1 VRRRGH
7 FFGRAFFVSDR
18 RKFQDRKEVIHLKK
32 KSHVSTQQS
41 LFQPSEPD
49 RLASKF
55 IAAYRVM
62 LVRDQDLPFEAG
74 ALSNSRE
81 AQTIIRKLIE
91 TCGQSDREQFC
102 VVLLD
107 NKNVVIGLNIVSIGA
122 VSSAPVHPRE
132 VLKPAIL
139 ASATAIIMAHNH
151 PSEDVSPSRED
162 EAITAR
168 IIKAAHI
175 IGIKVHEHLIIS
187 MWGERYFSFA
197 DAGII
202 QRIYDEIG

>member
-1 VRRRGH
+1 MKKKSFDSGQKSLFEPV
-7 FFGRAFFVSDR
+7 VSDR
-18 RKFQDRKEVIHLKK
+18 
-32 KSHVSTQQS
+32 T
-41 LFQPSEPD
+41 
-49 RLASKF
+49 ASKF

-62 LVRDQDLPFEAG
+62 LVRDQTLPFESG
-74 ALSNSRE
+74 ALSNSRQ
-81 AQTIIRKLIE
+81 AHIIIRKLIE

-102 VVLLD
+102 VVLLN
-107 NKNVVIGLNIVSIGA
+107 NKNEVIGLNIVSIGA
-122 VSSAPVHPRE
+122 VSFAHVHPRE

-139 ASATAIIMAHNH
+139 ASATAMILCHNH
-151 PSEDVSPSRED
+151 PSEDLSPSRED

-168 IIKAAHI
+168 IIKACHI
-175 IGIKVHEHLIIS
+175 IGIKVYEHLIIS

>member
-1 VRRRGH
+1 M
-7 FFGRAFFVSDR
+7 
-18 RKFQDRKEVIHLKK
+18 KK
-32 KSHVSTQQS
+32 KSHVSTQQA
-41 LFQPSEPD
+41 LFEPTEPAPP
-49 RLASKF
+49 ASKF

-74 ALSNSRE
+74 ALSNSRQ
-81 AQTIIRKLIE
+81 AQSIVRKLIE

-102 VVLLD
+102 VVLLN
-107 NKNVVIGLNIVSIGA
+107 NKNEILGLNIVSIGS
-122 VSSAPVHPRE
+122 VSFAYVCPRE

-151 PSEDVSPSRED
+151 PSEDVAPSRED
-162 EAITAR
+162 EALTAR

>member
-1 VRRRGH
+1 V
-7 FFGRAFFVSDR
+7 
-18 RKFQDRKEVIHLKK
+18 KK
-32 KSHVSTQQS
+32 KCFDPSQQP
-41 LFQPSEPD
+41 LFESVDSE
-49 RLASKF
+49 RTASKF

-62 LVRDQDLPFEAG
+62 LVRDQDLPFQAG

-81 AQTIIRKLIE
+81 AQAIIRKLIE
-91 TCGQSDREQFC
+91 SCGQSDREQFC
-102 VVLLD
+102 VALLN
-107 NKNVVIGLNIVSIGA
+107 NKNEVIGLNIVSIGA
-122 VSSAPVHPRE
+122 VSFAHVHPRE

-139 ASATAIIMAHNH
+139 ASATAMILCHNH

>member
-1 VRRRGH
+1 M
-7 FFGRAFFVSDR
+7 
-18 RKFQDRKEVIHLKK
+18 KK
-32 KSHVSTQQS
+32 RFSASIQQN
-41 LFQPSEPD
+41 LFEPTD
-49 RLASKF
+49 SNPTASKF
-55 IAAYRVM
+55 ISAYRVM

-74 ALSNSRE
+74 ALSNSRQ

-102 VVLLD
+102 VVLLN
-107 NKNVVIGLNIVSIGA
+107 NKNEILGLNIVSIGS
-122 VSSAPVHPRE
+122 VSAAYVCPRE

-139 ASATAIIMAHNH
+139 VSASALILAHNH
-151 PSEDVSPSRED
+151 PSENVSPSRED
-162 EAITAR
+162 ESITAR

-187 MWGERYFSFA
+187 MWGDRYFSFA

>member
-1 VRRRGH
+1 MLRPH
-7 FFGRAFFVSDR
+7 P
-18 RKFQDRKEVIHLKK
+18 KEVIHLKK
-32 KSHVSTQQS
+32 KSSDSDQQCLFDHVDSN
-41 LFQPSEPD
+41 
-49 RLASKF
+49 RVASKF

-62 LVRDQDLPFEAG
+62 LVRDQTLPFEAG

-81 AQTIIRKLIE
+81 AQSILRKLIK

-102 VVLLD
+102 VALLN
-107 NKNVVIGLNIVSIGA
+107 NKNEVIGLNIVSVGA
-122 VSSAPVHPRE
+122 VSYAHVHPRE

-139 ASATAIIMAHNH
+139 ASATAMILCHNH
-151 PSEDVSPSRED
+151 PSEDLSPSRED
-162 EAITAR
+162 ESITAR
-168 IIKAAHI
+168 IVKAAHI
-175 IGIKVHEHLIIS
+175 LGIKVHEHLIIS

>member
-1 VRRRGH
+1 
-7 FFGRAFFVSDR
+7 
-18 RKFQDRKEVIHLKK
+18 VIHLKK
-32 KSHVSTQQS
+32 KSCSSSQQCLLEANDS
-41 LFQPSEPD
+41 RPGD
-49 RLASKF
+49 TKF

-74 ALSNSRE
+74 ALSNSRQ

-102 VVLLD
+102 VVLLN
-107 NKNVVIGLNIVSIGA
+107 NKNEILGLNIVSIGS
-122 VSSAPVHPRE
+122 VSAAYVCPRE

-139 ASATAIIMAHNH
+139 VSASALILAHNH
-151 PSEDVSPSRED
+151 PSENVSPSRED
-162 EAITAR
+162 ESITAR
-168 IIKAAHI
+168 IIKAADI

>member
-1 VRRRGH
+1 M
-7 FFGRAFFVSDR
+7 
-18 RKFQDRKEVIHLKK
+18 KK
-32 KSHVSTQQS
+32 KPSGSDQQHLFSHAD
-41 LFQPSEPD
+41 SEPT
-49 RLASKF
+49 ASKF

-62 LVRDQDLPFEAG
+62 LVRDQSLPFEQTK
-74 ALSNSRE
+74 LTNSRE
-81 AQTIIRKLIE
+81 AQSILRKLIK
-91 TCGQSDREQFC
+91 TYGQSDREQFC
-102 VVLLD
+102 VALLN
-107 NKNVVIGLNIVSIGA
+107 NKNEVIGLNIVSIGA
-122 VSSAPVHPRE
+122 VSFAHVHPRE

-139 ASATAIIMAHNH
+139 ASATAMILWYNH
-151 PSEDVSPSRED
+151 PSEDLSPSRED

-175 IGIKVHEHLIIS
+175 VGIKVHEHLIIS